1 MGSAVRVPVE
11 RWASGLE
18 ERRNIEVEKTQLFRL
33 KGRNNTISK
42 HCSLSIH
49 TVPGIRL
56 SASQALFGVIL
67 IMTHEV
73 GIIITCILQKK
84 EMKLTRIKYP
94 TAG

>member
-1 MGSAVRVPVE
+1 M
-11 RWASGLE
+11 
-18 ERRNIEVEKTQLFRL
+18 EKTQLFRV
-33 KGRNNTISK
+33 KGRNNTTSN
-42 HCSLSIH
+42 HRSLSIY

-73 GIIITCILQKK
+73 GIIIACVLQKK